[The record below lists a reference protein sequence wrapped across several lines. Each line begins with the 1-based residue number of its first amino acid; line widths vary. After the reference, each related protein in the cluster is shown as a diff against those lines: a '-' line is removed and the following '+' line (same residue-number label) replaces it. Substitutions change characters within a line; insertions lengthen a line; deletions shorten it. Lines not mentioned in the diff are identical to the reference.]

1 MDITQ
6 TKQLEI
12 LSVEPGNSDFEE
24 FLFKKELKQNEM
36 KDCMSLFQYLRNG
49 FGENAYQ
56 RILKHIRYA
65 GVRDERNAVVLV
77 VPSDFIK
84 TVIIQSYFRD
94 ISAFVY
100 NNCSLA
106 KKIEIVV
113 KKLDKPIKSDRPI
126 AQQVVEVT
134 PIKQYIE
141 APEAKKRQIDCHISF
156 ENFVFGDSNKV
167 AYWSARQASEMI
179 VHNTANSVPCLCIF
193 GPVGMGK
200 THLMKSIVS
209 HVRSVNEDAKIE
221 YLSAEEFKESYIDA
235 IRRNDL
241 FSFKKR
247 FADLDALLM
256 DDVQFIC
263 SGSGNLEKEFA
274 RILNHLID
282 NRRWIV
288 IACDRPPSSL
298 NIDERTK
305 SRISS
310 GFKASIQQS
319 DFNLRMLILQSK
331 MQRMYNSYDIS
342 NDTLQYIAQ
351 NVMSSIR
358 ELESIL
364 HNIVS
369 YASLMKV
376 RNIQD
381 NLVQEIIGRCDF
393 KTNDKKSITE
403 VEEIKNTNPRSF
415 DDFLNVTC
423 SYYGVTRNDVLG
435 TSRIQKVSRARAAVA
450 YILRNNTAMTLKN
463 IGEKLSRNHATVMYL
478 INSAAEDKSLQ
489 DEINNIIRQMK

>member
-12 LSVEPGNSDFEE
+12 LSVEPGNRDFEE
-24 FLFKKELKQNEM
+24 FLFKKDLKQDEM
-36 KDCMSLFQYLRNG
+36 KDCMSLFKYLRNG

-65 GVRDERNAVVLV
+65 GIREERNAVVLV
-77 VPSDFIK
+77 VQSDFIK

-94 ISAFVY
+94 ISTFVY
-100 NNCSLA
+100 NNCSAA
-106 KKIEIVV
+106 KKIEIIV
-113 KKLDKPIKSDRPI
+113 KKLDNPIKLEKPITK
-126 AQQVVEVT
+126 QVVQVT
-134 PIKQYIE
+134 AAKQYIE
-141 APEAKKRQIDCHISF
+141 EHKKQNIDSHISF

-167 AYWSARQASEMI
+167 AYWSARQASDMI
-179 VHNTANSVPCLCIF
+179 VHNTANSIPCLCIF

-200 THLMKSIVS
+200 THLMKSIAS
-209 HVRSVNEDAKIE
+209 HVKNSNSEAKIE

-298 NIDERTK
+298 SIDERTK

-364 HNIVS
+364 HNIIS

-393 KTNDKKSITE
+393 KTNDVKSITE
-403 VEEIKNTNPRSF
+403 VQEIRTTGTNLSF
-415 DDFLNVTC
+415 DDFLNKTC
-423 SYYGVTRNDVLG
+423 SYYGVTRNDILG

-450 YILRNNTAMTLKN
+450 YILRNNTAMTLKD

-478 INSAAEDKSLQ
+478 INSATEDKSLQ
-489 DEINNIIRQMK
+489 DEINNIIKQIK